1 VGVKFT
7 NNAKTTLTA
16 SLSNS
21 ATSASVTSSSGFPS
35 LSGSDYFYA
44 TLAEVLDDTTL
55 EIVKV
60 TAVSGTTWT
69 ISRAQDNTTARSYSS
84 GDKIELRASAGLFT
98 DLLNEKATVANP
110 TFTGNITIGS
120 AAISETELEILDGAT
135 VTTDELNKLDGTT
148 ATPASLTYG
157 KDLYDSD
164 VTAAEFDYLDGVTSN
179 IQTQISTKITSPSG
193 FARGSVVVGNSS
205 GAPANLG
212 VGADGYVLKS
222 DGTDV
227 AWAEDEKTTTTNF
240 VKNAFTGDN
249 TTTAFTLSQSPNSE
263 DNLIVFIEGIF
274 QNQGDY
280 ALSGTTL
287 TLDEAPATGRKI
299 VVYHVKAAVSGA
311 NLNHDQFTASG
322 SAAFTLSITPI
333 NENNTQ
339 VFIDGVYQQK
349 TDYSVSGTTLTFDT
363 APTSSAIVEVMTFTQ
378 TEINVP
384 TTGSVV
390 SASIASD
397 VALAG
402 NPTTSTQSAGNTT
415 TRIATTAFV
424 ETAVSNLIASAPGTM
439 DTLNEIAAALND
451 DPAFTTTVNNAIAT
465 KMPLAGGTMSGAIV
479 MGTSKITGLG
489 DPTANQD
496 AATKT
501 YVDTQR
507 DTRLP
512 LAGGTMT
519 GAITGN
525 LTGNVTGNVSGT
537 ALTVTQAAQT
547 AITSVG
553 TLTGLAVAVGSDSDS
568 VATITSSASGN
579 NTQLRLGTSGNNSVI
594 SGTGGSTGGLVLKT
608 YGTAAITVDA
618 SQNTILAGTLGVT
631 GVSTLT
637 GNVGIGGSPSF
648 LLDVTKSNVGGV
660 TDMRVFNAGTTNAA
674 TGTRGIIAVANASVG
689 DPRLVLAIT
698 GIADYHF
705 GIDNSDSDKLKIG
718 SGSDPSA
725 GTNYLTIDAG
735 KVGIGVTSPSSW
747 YADNLVVSAPSEGG
761 ITIASTNTSN
771 GNYLAFA
778 DGTSGDA
785 AYRGI
790 VGYNHASDYMFMST
804 AGGERMRIDSSG
816 NVGISNTSPEA
827 QLHIKSA
834 SNGTVGDAVVI
845 IEADQDNNVETDN
858 PRLEFWQDS
867 RLVKMRLGF
876 DDNDFQMVNE
886 YSGGQIELGTANA
899 IRMTIDASGNV
910 LVGTTST
917 SLYND
922 TSGGGINLSANGG
935 VTFAKQA
942 TSATDPVLLLNN
954 TGTEGQIVDLRQDGT
969 TVGSL
974 SSYAGAYL
982 AVRSQGGNL
991 RLGAN
996 NTDYWSIDEYRIYP
1010 TTDAVDDIGL
1020 ASNRVKDLYLSGV
1033 ANIGSVL
1040 QTVSSTGLAGSFAN
1054 THASGYGLRVT
1065 TYGTGA
1071 QYGFAVDSYG
1081 GGYSRDFTVGADGNV
1096 NVLTGNLVIGTA
1108 GKGISFAATSDGGVS
1123 TPSEL
1128 LDDYEEGTWTPTIVA
1143 YSGTNPSVSMTAA
1156 GTYVKIG
1163 KEVSLYI
1170 SLAAIAVTGT
1180 KTGLSQIGGLP
1191 FGNVTAG
1198 IGSLAH
1204 SGVTFART
1212 DTVAP
1217 HALGNSHIGFL
1228 SSTNGSAWAWEANT
1242 IFPTSAGEIRM
1253 HYTYLTS

>member
-525 LTGNVTGNVSGT
+525 LTGNVTGNASGT

-553 TLTGLAVAVGSDSDS
+553 TLTSLNVSGEVDIADGEWLDFGNGGLKIRTNSNNAYITEATSGKLAIQGQNIELANSAGSETFAYFAADGA
-568 VATITSSASGN
+568 ATLYHNNAAKLATTATGIDVTGTATTDGLTSTTSASM
-579 NTQLRLGTSGNNSVI
+579 TQLTVN
-594 SGTGGSTGGLVLKT
+594 GTGAIESGINFANGGTT
-608 YGTAAITVDA
+608 YGQIY
-618 SQNTILAGTLGVT
+618 
-631 GVSTLT
+631 
-637 GNVGIGGSPSF
+637 
-648 LLDVTKSNVGGV
+648 
-660 TDMRVFNAGTTNAA
+660 FN
-674 TGTRGIIAVANASVG
+674 NASPYDMSVMQQ
-689 DPRLVLAIT
+689 
-698 GIADYHF
+698 Y
-705 GIDNSDSDKLKIG
+705 S
-718 SGSDPSA
+718 SGSLIF
-725 GTNYLTIDAG
+725 GTNDT
-735 KVGIGVTSPSSW
+735 
-747 YADNLVVSAPSEGG
+747 
-761 ITIASTNTSN
+761 
-771 GNYLAFA
+771 
-778 DGTSGDA
+778 
-785 AYRGI
+785 
-790 VGYNHASDYMFMST
+790 
-804 AGGERMRIDSSG
+804 ERMRIDSSG
-816 NVGISNTSPEA
+816 NVGIGNNSYGSSLG
-827 QLHIKSA
+827 QLRVINDAASA
-834 SNGTVGDAVVI
+834 PASLSLFGY
-845 IEADQDNNVETDN
+845 NNIANNAEYAK
-858 PRLEFWQDS
+858 LEFAMQES
-867 RLVKMRLGF
+867 GTGGQVHAKISGLASGTSENAAHLAFYTSAGSLTERMRIDASGTTIFTNADGATNLGRIQF
-876 DDNDFQMVNE
+876 STQAATYQMV
-886 YSGGQIELGTANA
+886 GGNNIGYLGYKTGGYH
-899 IRMTIDASGNV
+899 RWFGSDGVEDMRIDSSGNV

-1108 GKGISFAATSDGGVS
+1108 GKGISFAATSDAAGM
-1123 TPSEL
+1123 TSET
-1128 LDDYEEGTWTPTIVA
+1128 LDDYEEGDFTLVLSGATTAGTHSGGSSGGRYTKIGRVVICSVVITGATLSGAGGMLKMTGFPFVPANYANRPAIGVFRAYNQDFASPNDGYFNPTLSIEH
-1143 YSGTNPSVSMTAA
+1143 GTNYAVIVQTQDNGTWSVQAVENTSSLYFEGTV
-1156 GTYVKIG
+1156 TYV
-1163 KEVSLYI
+1163 
-1170 SLAAIAVTGT
+1170 T
-1180 KTGLSQIGGLP
+1180 
-1191 FGNVTAG
+1191 
-1198 IGSLAH
+1198 
-1204 SGVTFART
+1204 
-1212 DTVAP
+1212 
-1217 HALGNSHIGFL
+1217 
-1228 SSTNGSAWAWEANT
+1228 
-1242 IFPTSAGEIRM
+1242 
-1253 HYTYLTS
+1253 